1 MNVLITD
8 TSSGF
13 GNALAREFLET
24 GATVYGISPR
34 PNDPLNSYA
43 NYHHLTH
50 SLKQLDELRLQLSN
64 FVGSVKELDLVIL
77 NAGMIPE
84 FNDIRK
90 TPIEKISTV
99 MNVNLLANKLII
111 DTLLE
116 RVPDIYQIVAISS
129 GTAINGDRGWNAYA
143 ISKAAL
149 NTLMKLYAR
158 EVPET
163 HFSAIEPGIVDGV
176 WDEGISRVPDD
187 TYQQVNGL
195 NINLNGRITNPEYA
209 ANYLVEAMGIVLQ
222 EESGTYTEVK
232 DLLLAPEL
240 GY

>member
-34 PNDPLNSYA
+34 SNDSLNSYA
-43 NYHHLTH
+43 DYHHLTQN
-50 SLKQLDELRLQLSN
+50 LMQLDEVRERLNN
-64 FVGSVKELDLVIL
+64 FVGGVNEIDLAIL
-77 NAGMIPE
+77 NAGMLPE

-90 TPIEKISTV
+90 TPIEKITTV

-116 RVPDIYQIVAISS
+116 RVPHVYQIVAISS
-129 GTAINGDRGWNAYA
+129 GTAISGDRGWNAYA

-158 EVPET
+158 EIPET
-163 HFSAIEPGIVDGV
+163 HFSAIEPGIIDGV
-176 WDEGISRVPDD
+176 WDEGVSRATDK

-195 NINLNGRITNPEYA
+195 DINLNGRITNPEYA

-240 GY
+240 GN